1 MSRLPHDAKAHDAN
15 AYDTKAHD
23 ANAYDTEEVSR

>member
-1 MSRLPHDAKAHDAN
+1 MSRLPHDAKAHDTN